1 MMTITSAV
9 RILLSLALAMPIT
22 ASMGDVKA
30 PAKVTSR
37 PGTTISVVGTLVD
50 GVECPALRADKTN
63 ELFTLT
69 GKPGNFKNG
78 DHVKVTG
85 KVVELSICQQGTTI
99 AVAKIVRV
107 KSHVR
112 RGSGS
117 AG

>member
-1 MMTITSAV
+1 MKTISSAV
-9 RILLSLALAMPIT
+9 RILLSLALAIPIA
-22 ASMGDVKA
+22 ASMSGVKA
-30 PAKVTSR
+30 TSR
-37 PGTTISVVGTLVD
+37 PGTTISVVGTLVE

-99 AVAKIVRV
+99 TVSKIVRV
-107 KSHVR
+107 KPHVR

-117 AG
+117 AD